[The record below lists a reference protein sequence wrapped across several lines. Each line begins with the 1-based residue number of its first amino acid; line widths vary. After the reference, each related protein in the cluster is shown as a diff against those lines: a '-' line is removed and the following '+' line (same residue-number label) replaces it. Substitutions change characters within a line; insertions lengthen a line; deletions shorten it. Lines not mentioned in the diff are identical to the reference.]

1 LNNINRLPKQV
12 QQPANIIAGTL
23 SDAGGKFLD
32 KVMFTSDLVKR
43 ATNLGLKSADNLL
56 RALSARDFATREE
69 ERAIEAVLDL
79 YADVPQAERGTGDGS
94 VNRFIFDSTRTGK
107 WGYGPKADPEM
118 KARFDALSPQAKKLV
133 EAMFTHGD
141 RMLARKKSVVIDNTT
156 SVFDA
161 QIAAAKTDKE
171 KAELRTAKKL
181 SLKRYESLFAITE
194 GRPYAPIKR
203 NGNYVVIAKS
213 PKYLAAEATGDTKA
227 IEKLQASGDDYHVSF
242 VDGKNAG
249 RTLMQQLQDQ
259 GGFGDVQLAER
270 DAVTDELFSNEGAL
284 QQLSKLRTN
293 VDSRVKAGEKE
304 SGPLLNIINQMYLD
318 ALAEGSARK
327 SEMKRRGVDG
337 EVDMIA
343 SFGTQGRADANF
355 LASLQ
360 YSEQVSNDLN
370 RMREEAKT
378 GDRTR
383 KSEVLNEL
391 VRRYADSLDIPN
403 TPILNKLA
411 RMSSVYFLASSP
423 AYYLQNLTQPFMMS
437 VPAMA
442 GEHNYAK
449 VNAELFKAYGELAPM
464 MKSAS
469 LMKQLDFTKVPDD
482 VKNAINQLVNRGR
495 VDIGIDTE
503 LGEFK
508 VDGESRF
515 GAAWNSVDKGLRAAV
530 QKGESINRLSTA
542 IAAYR
547 LAMSKKGTTADQAI
561 DYAER
566 ILLETHGDYSRFNA
580 PRAFNTSFG
589 RIALQFRKFQLI
601 QLTWYAKMI
610 KQAYSDPA
618 QRGAALRSLAFGLTH
633 TGVLAGAMGLPGYA
647 AIAWALGSLFGDDD
661 EAFDLTDEIRKLIG
675 DDDLANMVLRG
686 VPTLGDSDWS
696 GKIGAGNMLSIM
708 PFSNAD
714 LTTRSGFYEGL
725 GTLVAGASGG
735 MVVRGVDGLGL
746 LANGDYLKG
755 MELVLPKG
763 VGDMIKAYR
772 LGTEGATRRNNDV
785 ILPADEL
792 GSLELFWQAI
802 GIPPAQMSA
811 MYEKQERVRNV
822 EQRFTDRTS
831 RLKNNYSQAIRKGD
845 SAAAAE
851 ARADWMKLQEARVR
865 AGLKRQP
872 LSNLLKAPREQSK
885 RERETAGG
893 VQFTRASRGMVED
906 IVER

>member
-1 LNNINRLPKQV
+1 
-12 QQPANIIAGTL
+12 
-23 SDAGGKFLD
+23 
-32 KVMFTSDLVKR
+32 
-43 ATNLGLKSADNLL
+43 
-56 RALSARDFATREE
+56 
-69 ERAIEAVLDL
+69 
-79 YADVPQAERGTGDGS
+79 
-94 VNRFIFDSTRTGK
+94 
-107 WGYGPKADPEM
+107 
-118 KARFDALSPQAKKLV
+118 
-133 EAMFTHGD
+133 
-141 RMLARKKSVVIDNTT
+141 
-156 SVFDA
+156 
-161 QIAAAKTDKE
+161 
-171 KAELRTAKKL
+171 
-181 SLKRYESLFAITE
+181 
-194 GRPYAPIKR
+194 
-203 NGNYVVIAKS
+203 
-213 PKYLAAEATGDTKA
+213 
-227 IEKLQASGDDYHVSF
+227 
-242 VDGKNAG
+242 
-249 RTLMQQLQDQ
+249 
-259 GGFGDVQLAER
+259 LAER
-270 DAVTDELFSNEGAL
+270 DTVTDELFSNEGAL

-360 YSEQVSNDLN
+360 YSEQVSRDLN

-391 VRRYADSLDIPN
+391 VRRYADSLDVPN
-403 TPILNKLA
+403 TPILNKLT
-411 RMSSVYFLASSP
+411 RMSSVYFLATSP

-449 VNAELFKAYGELAPM
+449 VNVELFKAYGELAPM

-495 VDIGIDTE
+495 VDIGLDTE
-503 LGEFK
+503 IGEFK

-530 QKGESINRLSTA
+530 QKGEAINRLSTA

-580 PRAFNTSFG
+580 PRAFNTQFG

-618 QRGAALRSLAFGLTH
+618 QRGAALRSLAFGLGH

-647 AIAWALGSLFGDDD
+647 AVAWALGSLFGDDD

-686 VPTLGDSDWS
+686 APTLGDSDWS

-792 GSLELFWQAI
+792 SSLEVFWQAI

-811 MYEKQERVRNV
+811 MYEKQQRVRNV

-831 RLKNNYSQAIRKGD
+831 RIKNDYSQAIRKRD

>member
-1 LNNINRLPKQV
+1 
-12 QQPANIIAGTL
+12 
-23 SDAGGKFLD
+23 
-32 KVMFTSDLVKR
+32 
-43 ATNLGLKSADNLL
+43 
-56 RALSARDFATREE
+56 
-69 ERAIEAVLDL
+69 
-79 YADVPQAERGTGDGS
+79 
-94 VNRFIFDSTRTGK
+94 
-107 WGYGPKADPEM
+107 
-118 KARFDALSPQAKKLV
+118 
-133 EAMFTHGD
+133 
-141 RMLARKKSVVIDNTT
+141 
-156 SVFDA
+156 
-161 QIAAAKTDKE
+161 
-171 KAELRTAKKL
+171 
-181 SLKRYESLFAITE
+181 
-194 GRPYAPIKR
+194 
-203 NGNYVVIAKS
+203 
-213 PKYLAAEATGDTKA
+213 
-227 IEKLQASGDDYHVSF
+227 
-242 VDGKNAG
+242 
-249 RTLMQQLQDQ
+249 
-259 GGFGDVQLAER
+259 
-270 DAVTDELFSNEGAL
+270 
-284 QQLSKLRTN
+284 
-293 VDSRVKAGEKE
+293 
-304 SGPLLNIINQMYLD
+304 
-318 ALAEGSARK
+318 
-327 SEMKRRGVDG
+327 
-337 EVDMIA
+337 
-343 SFGTQGRADANF
+343 
-355 LASLQ
+355 
-360 YSEQVSNDLN
+360 
-370 RMREEAKT
+370 
-378 GDRTR
+378 
-383 KSEVLNEL
+383 
-391 VRRYADSLDIPN
+391 
-403 TPILNKLA
+403 
-411 RMSSVYFLASSP
+411 
-423 AYYLQNLTQPFMMS
+423 
-437 VPAMA
+437 MA

-469 LMKQLDFTKVPDD
+469 LMKQLDFTKVPAD
-482 VKNAINQLVNRGR
+482 VQNAINQLVNRGR

-530 QKGESINRLSTA
+530 QKGEAINRLSTA

-547 LAMSKKGTTADQAI
+547 LAMSKQGTTADQAI

-580 PRAFNTSFG
+580 PRVFNTSFG

-647 AIAWALGSLFGDDD
+647 AVAWALGSLFGDDD

-686 VPTLGDSDWS
+686 VPTLGGADVS

-714 LTTRSGFYEGL
+714 LTTRAGFYEGL

-763 VGDMIKAYR
+763 LGDMIKAYR
-772 LGTEGATRRNNDV
+772 LGVDGATRRNNDV

-792 GSLELFWQAI
+792 DTMEVLFQAL
-802 GIPPAQMSA
+802 GIPPAQITA
-811 MYEKQERVRNV
+811 MYEKQQRVRDT
-822 EQRFTDRTS
+822 EQRFRDRTS
-831 RLKNNYSQAIRKGD
+831 RLKNNYSQAIRRGD

-851 ARADWMKLQEARVR
+851 ARADWNKLQEARVR

-893 VQFTRASRGMVED
+893 VQFSRASRGMVED